1 MRFKRIIGLL
11 CVICFIISSSGCSL
25 NFFSVESL
33 MKPPTQP
40 GENGE
45 VQKAFLKLMGDKN
58 IQLKAPQNGE
68 YQTAFILRDLNGDNS
83 DEAIVFYTDSSVDA
97 TVRMSLLECVND
109 TWVICADIKGSGNG
123 VQDVSFSDYD
133 EDGSF
138 EIFVG
143 WSLFDSKSTKIV
155 SVYGVALGK
164 NGIYEMN
171 TLGNEYYST
180 KSFIDVNGDNK
191 KDLVLIYLDDT
202 GETQRSFFRCF
213 SVTDNNSFVKFSEIE
228 LSSNISSVSKI
239 QTDTV
244 TVNNKKSTRVFID
257 CLKTD
262 NTLFTEFLY
271 WDSMIISLVN
281 GLEAADTTTTRNSKV
296 FCRDIDGDGLI
307 EIPANTKLC
316 GDPNALTVK
325 KEDGLYIF
333 TMLKW
338 SNVFGDKSEGNVHT
352 VFNPIDMYL
361 YRVVRIDEVTVKYD
375 SQKRALSFRVW
386 DEQEQMIKDV
396 LFTIYYNSNDEPQP
410 RAIKPLYSSASGDKF
425 YFELTD
431 FGISFGVTEEGIK
444 SSFIFI

>member
-1 MRFKRIIGLL
+1 MKIKRIIGLL

-33 MKPPTQP
+33 MSPPTQP

-45 VQKAFLKLMGDKN
+45 VQKAFMKLMGDKN

-133 EDGSF
+133 VNGSF

-155 SVYGVALGK
+155 SVYEVSLGK
-164 NGIYEMN
+164 NGIYELN

-180 KSFIDVNGDNK
+180 KSFIDVNGDGK
-191 KDLVLIYLDDT
+191 KDLALIYLDDT
-202 GETQRSFFRCF
+202 GEVQRSFFRCF
-213 SVTDNNSFVKFSEIE
+213 SVTDSKSFVKFGEIE
-228 LSSNISSVSKI
+228 LSSSISSVSKI
-239 QTDTV
+239 QTDV
-244 TVNNKKSTRVFID
+244 ITVNNKESTRIFID
-257 CLKTD
+257 CIKTD

-361 YRVVRIDEVTVKYD
+361 YRVVRVDEVTVKYD
-375 SQKRALSFRVW
+375 SQNRALSFRVW

-396 LFTIYYNSNDEPQP
+396 IFTIYYTGEGVKRP
-410 RAIKPLYSSASGDKF
+410 REIKPLYSSTGGERF
-425 YFELTD
+425 YYELTD
-431 FGISFGVTEEGIK
+431 FGRSFGVTDEGIK

>member
-1 MRFKRIIGLL
+1 MKFKRIIGLL
-11 CVICFIISSSGCSL
+11 CVICFIITSSGCSL

-58 IQLKAPQNGE
+58 IQLKAPQSGE
-68 YQTAFILRDLNGDNS
+68 YQTAFILRDLNGDS
-83 DEAIVFYTDSSVDA
+83 LDEAIVFYTDSSVDA

-133 EDGSF
+133 SNGNF

-155 SVYGVALGK
+155 SVYGVSLGK
-164 NGIYEMN
+164 NGIYELT

-180 KSFIDVNGDNK
+180 KSFIDINGDDK
-191 KDLVLIYLDDT
+191 KDLVLVYLDDT
-202 GETQRSFFRCF
+202 GEAQRSFFRCF
-213 SVTDNNSFVKFSEIE
+213 SVTDNKSFVKFGETE
-228 LSSNISSVSKI
+228 LSPNISSVSKI
-239 QTDTV
+239 QTDVT
-244 TVNNKKSTRVFID
+244 TVNNKKATRVFVD

-271 WDSMIISLVN
+271 WDSMIISLVK
-281 GLEAADTTTTRNSKV
+281 GIESADTTTIRNSKV
-296 FCRDIDGDGLI
+296 FCRDIDGDGLL

-325 KEDGLYIF
+325 KEDGTYTF

-338 SNVFGDKSEGNVHT
+338 INLYGDKSEGNVHT

-361 YRVVRIDEVTVKYD
+361 YRVTRIDEVTVKYD
-375 SQKRALSFRVW
+375 AQNRALSFRVW

-396 LFTIYYNSNDEPQP
+396 IFTIFYSAKGDAQP
-410 RAIKPLYSSASGDKF
+410 IGTDLLHSVSGGDKF
-425 YFELTD
+425 YYELTD
-431 FGISFGVTEEGIK
+431 FGIGFGVTDEGIK

>member
-1 MRFKRIIGLL
+1 MKLKRIIGLL
-11 CVICFIISSSGCSL
+11 CVICFIISCSGCSL

-45 VQKAFLKLMGDKN
+45 VQNAFLKLMGDKN
-58 IQLKAPQNGE
+58 IQLKAPASGD
-68 YQTAFILRDLNGDNS
+68 YQTAFILRDLNGDGS
-83 DEAIVFYTDSSVDA
+83 EEALVFYTDSSVDA

-133 EDGSF
+133 SNGDF

-143 WSLFDSKSTKIV
+143 WTLFDSKSTKIV
-155 SVYGVALGK
+155 SVYGVSLGK
-164 NGIYEMN
+164 NGIYELK

-180 KSFIDVNGDNK
+180 KSFFDINGDAK

-202 GETQRSFFRCF
+202 GEMQRSFFRCF
-213 SVTDNNSFVKFSEIE
+213 SVTDTKSFVKFGETE
-228 LSSNISSVSKI
+228 LSQNISSVSKI

-244 TVNNKKSTRVFID
+244 KVASKEMTRIFID

-262 NTLFTEFLY
+262 NTMFTEFVY
-271 WDSMIISLVN
+271 WNPLIISIVN
-281 GLEAADTTTTRNSKV
+281 GLESADTTTTRNSKV
-296 FCRDIDGDGLI
+296 FCRDIDGDGLL

-316 GDPNALTVK
+316 GDPNTLSVK
-325 KEDGLYIF
+325 KADVTYTF

-338 SNVFGDKSEGNVHT
+338 MNTYGDKSEGNVHT

-361 YRVVRIDEVTVKYD
+361 YRVTRIDEVTVKYD
-375 SQKRALSFRVW
+375 AQSRALSFRVW
-386 DEQEQMIKDV
+386 NEQEQMIKDV
-396 LFTIYYNSNDEPQP
+396 IFTISFAANDNEQP
-410 RAIKPLYSSASGDKF
+410 RGMSLLHSVPGGGKF
-425 YFELTD
+425 YYELTD
-431 FGISFGVTEEGIK
+431 FGSVFGVTEEAIK
-444 SSFIFI
+444 SSFIYI

>member
-1 MRFKRIIGLL
+1 MKFKRIIGLL

-58 IQLKAPQNGE
+58 IQLKAPQSGE
-68 YQTAFILRDLNGDNS
+68 YQTAFILRDLNGDAS

-133 EDGSF
+133 ENGSF

-155 SVYGVALGK
+155 SVYGVSLGK
-164 NGIYEMN
+164 NGIYELN

-180 KSFIDVNGDNK
+180 KSFFDVNGDGK
-191 KDLVLIYLDDT
+191 QDLALIYLDDT
-202 GETQRSFFRCF
+202 GETQHSFFRCF
-213 SVTDNNSFVKFSEIE
+213 SVTDSKSFVKFSEIE
-228 LSSNISSVSKI
+228 LSPNISSVSKI

-244 TVNNKKSTRVFID
+244 SVSNKKTTRVFID

-271 WDSMIISLVN
+271 WDSLIISLVK
-281 GLEAADTTTTRNSKV
+281 GVEASDTTTTRNSKV
-296 FCRDIDGDGLI
+296 FCRDIDGDGLL

-316 GDPNALTVK
+316 GDPNVLTVK
-325 KEDGLYIF
+325 KDDGTFTF

-338 SNVFGDKSEGNVHT
+338 TNLYGDKSEGNVHT

-361 YRVVRIDEVTVKYD
+361 YRVTRIDEVTVKYD
-375 SQKRALSFRVW
+375 IQNRALSFRVW
-386 DEQEQMIKDV
+386 DEQERTIKDV
-396 LFTIYYNSNDEPQP
+396 IFTIFYTSEGLKEP
-410 RAIKPLYSSASGDKF
+410 RAIKPLYSSDVGDKF
-425 YFELTD
+425 FYELTD
-431 FGISFGVTEEGIK
+431 FGLTFGVTDEGIK